1 MLREFLNFLSGPK
14 LCMKYLITGANGFL
28 GSAIVDR
35 LQLEDDA
42 ELYLA
47 VRRFDHEVLEGVSVH
62 SGLDLQDLGSWDVAL
77 FDVDVVIHAAARVH
91 VMADAAI
98 DPLQEYYLLNT
109 LATLELAKKSV
120 AAGVKRFIYLSTI
133 KVNGDETVGGR
144 KFTPEDIP
152 NPSDDYAKSKHEAE
166 EGLMLISK
174 ESKMEIVIVR
184 PVLVYG
190 PGVKGNFLS
199 LINFI
204 YKEIPIPFG
213 LIRNSRSII
222 NVDNLVDFILKC
234 SHHPAAVNQIFLVSD
249 GEDLSTPQLINRIS
263 SAMGIKSRL
272 IKIPLWILATSL
284 ILIRKGG
291 YSKRLFNSLQVDIS
305 KSRQLLSWNPPVTID
320 ESLAKTIKEY
330 KQQRDRGL

>member
-1 MLREFLNFLSGPK
+1 LHREFLSSLGGPRP
-14 LCMKYLITGANGFL
+14 CMKYLITGANGFL

-42 ELYLA
+42 ELHLA
-47 VRRFDHEVLEGVSVH
+47 VRRFDHEVLERVSVH
-62 SGLDLQDLGSWDVAL
+62 SGLDLQDLDSWDMAL
-77 FDVDVVIHAAARVH
+77 FDVDIVIHAAARVH

-98 DPLQEYYLLNT
+98 DPLHEYYVLNT
-109 LATLELAKKSV
+109 MATQELAKKSA
-120 AAGVKRFIYLSTI
+120 AAGVKRFIYISTI
-133 KVNGDETVGGR
+133 KVNGDQTLGGR

-166 EGLMLISK
+166 ECLMRISK
-174 ESKMEIVIVR
+174 ESKMEVVIVR

-204 YKEIPIPFG
+204 YKEIPIPLG
-213 LIRNSRSII
+213 LVKNFRSIVAI
-222 NVDNLVDFILKC
+222 DNLVDFILRC
-234 SHHPAAVNQIFLVSD
+234 SQHPAAVNQIFLISD

-263 SAMGIKSRL
+263 FAMGIKSKL
-272 IKIPLWILATSL
+272 VKIPLWLLVTSL
-284 ILIRKGG
+284 KLIRKER
-291 YSKRLFNSLQVDIS
+291 YSKRLLNSLQVDIS
-305 KSRQLLSWNPPVTID
+305 KSRQLLGWKPPATID

-330 KQQRDRGL
+330 KRLRDKKL